1 MDRCVARADPRKFQ
15 MDRSDYPGGS
25 DGRFRDC
32 GTDRRSLLSSSW
44 LAQHTPRRIQAVATS
59 ASSTAPLPLSL
70 ALYVLAL
77 VTFATVTSGSGPLHH
92 DMTEAWAWGKEF
104 QLGYA
109 KHPPLTAWVVGL
121 WFAVMPRTNWSFF
134 LLSGLNVAVALAG
147 VWMLASIF
155 LDIRGRMASILCL
168 MLTPSFSLW
177 ALRFNVN
184 APLIS
189 TWPWTTYFF
198 LRSLE
203 TRRIDFSLCAGLV
216 GAMALLTK
224 YYSLVLFATLLLVAI
239 LHPDRRRY
247 FASPAPYL
255 TNGIGI
261 LALAPHVWWTINA
274 GFPTVEYAISRTE
287 FEVGIARTT
296 SIKAICG
303 AVGALGIA
311 AGVYA
316 FSFGAQSYTLLRR
329 SVVASFNRQ
338 YAWLTCLAYGPLV
351 LTVAAYVFFNARIAS
366 GFLLPAFF
374 ALPTV
379 FLVLSRAN
387 VTGAVIR
394 KMVRCVATIWLTL
407 VAVSPLIAYY
417 EFAVGEHEYFEPRRE
432 IAVEATRLWNST
444 FGKPLRYVSGDI
456 RLATAM
462 TFYSSDNP
470 SYFIYQNPEHSPWA
484 SIARTHRD
492 GVLFICHEITDWCIS
507 GVEAYV
513 GPTAIRSTLQVAT
526 HFVGRE
532 GKPQRF
538 VLFMRPP
545 G

>member
-1 MDRCVARADPRKFQ
+1 V
-15 MDRSDYPGGS
+15 
-25 DGRFRDC
+25 
-32 GTDRRSLLSSSW
+32 
-44 LAQHTPRRIQAVATS
+44 QAVANS
-59 ASSTAPLPLSL
+59 ASTTAPLPLSL

-77 VTFATVTSGSGPLHH
+77 VTFATITSGSGPLHH

-109 KHPPLTAWVVGL
+109 KHPPFTAWVVGV

-155 LDIRGRMASILCL
+155 LGARGRMASILFL

-203 TRRIDFSLCAGLV
+203 TRRIDLSLWAGLV

-239 LHPDRRRY
+239 LHPERRRY

-255 TNGIGI
+255 TNCIGI
-261 LALAPHVWWTINA
+261 LALAPHVWWTIDA

-316 FSFGAQSYTLLRR
+316 FAFGAQSSTLLRR
-329 SVVASFNRQ
+329 SVAASFNRQ
-338 YAWLTCLAYGPLV
+338 YLWLTCLAYGPLL
-351 LTVAAYVFFNARIAS
+351 LTVAAYVFLNARIAS

-374 ALPTV
+374 ALPIV

-387 VTGAVIR
+387 VTSAVIR
-394 KMVRCVATIWLTL
+394 KMVRCVAAIWLTL
-407 VAVSPLIAYY
+407 VAVSPFIAYY
-417 EFAVGEHEYFEPRRE
+417 EFAVGEQEYFEPRRE
-432 IAVEATRLWNST
+432 IAVEATRLWNNT
-444 FGKPLRYVSGDI
+444 FGKPLRYVSGDL
-456 RLATAM
+456 RLTTAM
-462 TFYSSDNP
+462 TFYSSDSP

-484 SIARTHRD
+484 TIAQTNID
-492 GVLFICHEITDWCIS
+492 GVLFICPEITDWCIK
-507 GVEAYV
+507 GVEAYA
-513 GPTAIRSTLQVAT
+513 GPTAIRSTLEVAT
-526 HFVGRE
+526 HFFGRE
-532 GKPQRF
+532 GKSKRF

-545 G
+545 S

>member
-1 MDRCVARADPRKFQ
+1 MSLQKGYPSLAQGTTQRLARLARAP
-15 MDRSDYPGGS
+15 
-25 DGRFRDC
+25 C
-32 GTDRRSLLSSSW
+32 
-44 LAQHTPRRIQAVATS
+44 AT
-59 ASSTAPLPLSL
+59 LML
-70 ALYVLAL
+70 ALAPYVCVL
-77 VTFATVTSGSGPLHH
+77 VGFATIVNSWGSLHH

-109 KHPPLTAWVVGL
+109 KHPPFTAWVVGV

-147 VWMLASIF
+147 VWMLASMF
-155 LDIRGRMASILCL
+155 LGTRGRLASILFL

-203 TRRIDFSLCAGLV
+203 TRRIDLSLWAGLV

-239 LHPDRRRY
+239 LHPERRRY

-255 TNGIGI
+255 TNCIGI
-261 LALAPHVWWTINA
+261 LALAPHVWWTIDA

-316 FSFGAQSYTLLRR
+316 FAFGAQSSTLLRR
-329 SVVASFNRQ
+329 SVAASFNRQ
-338 YAWLTCLAYGPLV
+338 YLWLTCLAYGPLL
-351 LTVAAYVFFNARIAS
+351 LTVAAYVFLNARIAS

-374 ALPTV
+374 ALPIV

-387 VTGAVIR
+387 VTSAVIR
-394 KMVRCVATIWLTL
+394 KMVRCVAAIWLTL
-407 VAVSPLIAYY
+407 VAVSPFIAYY
-417 EFAVGEHEYFEPRRE
+417 EFAVGEQEYFEPRRE
-432 IAVEATRLWNST
+432 IAVEATRLWNNT
-444 FGKPLRYVSGDI
+444 FGKPLRYVSGDL
-456 RLATAM
+456 RLTTAM
-462 TFYSSDNP
+462 TFYSSDSP

-484 SIARTHRD
+484 TIAQTNID
-492 GVLFICHEITDWCIS
+492 GVLFICPEIADGCIN
-507 GVEAYV
+507 GVEAYA
-513 GPTAIRSTLQVAT
+513 GPTAIRSTLEVAT
-526 HFVGRE
+526 HFFGRE
-532 GKPQRF
+532 GKSKRF

-545 G
+545 S